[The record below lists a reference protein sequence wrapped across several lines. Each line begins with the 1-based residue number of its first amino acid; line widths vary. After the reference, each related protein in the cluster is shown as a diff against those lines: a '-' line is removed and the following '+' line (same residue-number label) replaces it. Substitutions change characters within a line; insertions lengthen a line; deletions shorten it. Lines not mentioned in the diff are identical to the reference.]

1 MRVLECISGV
11 TILRSH
17 DAGHG
22 HDHDLDKVRGG
33 RMPGSIIFVVQ
44 IWDI

>member
-1 MRVLECISGV
+1 MRVLECISGI
-11 TILRSH
+11 TILCSH

-22 HDHDLDKVRGG
+22 HDHDLDKDKGG
-33 RMPGSIIFVVQ
+33 RMLGSIIFVVQ

>member
-1 MRVLECISGV
+1 MRVLECFSGV

-22 HDHDLDKVRGG
+22 RDHDLDKDKGG
-33 RMPGSIIFVVQ
+33 RMLGSIIFVVQ